1 MAVRKCQQIRRA
13 LLPNVAAQRQMLRL
27 YGFTICASTVSRT
40 RLGITLNDLRGRGR
54 PRLSEEERQ
63 ERQQRYL
70 DARVR
75 DREDDRIRGL
85 PVSQRRLAES
95 ARGTR
100 QITDFF
106 KKRRVEGVHKEQ

>member
-1 MAVRKCQQIRRA
+1 MGR
-13 LLPNVAAQRQMLRL
+13 PNEVQVPEEVNEVGPEDDVGNHVEQLVGAP
-27 YGFTICASTVSRT
+27 
-40 RLGITLNDLRGRGR
+40 LRGRGR

-85 PVSQRRLAES
+85 PVSQRRLAGS

-106 KKRRVEGVHKEQ
+106 KKRRVEGEGVQEEQ